1 MFNTLPLL
9 LRLLNYRTDPKLR
22 LKSRDVYICDFFF
35 STITL
40 NLEAM
45 QMIPIPLFM
54 GEIFEKIF
62 GELEKHMAK
71 ISEWFLHNYL
81 KANTKMFH
89 LLLSPFVDKAINIG
103 NFTIKSSYP
112 EVLLGVTTDS
122 NLQ

>member
-81 KANTKMFH
+81 KANAKKCH
-89 LLLSPFVDKAINIG
+89 LFL
-103 NFTIKSSYP
+103 
-112 EVLLGVTTDS
+112 
-122 NLQ
+122 

>member
-71 ISEWFLHNYL
+71 ISEWFLHNY
-81 KANTKMFH
+81 
-89 LLLSPFVDKAINIG
+89 
-103 NFTIKSSYP
+103 IKVNVKKFY
-112 EVLLGVTTDS
+112 LF
-122 NLQ
+122 